1 MNIFYTDENPTAAAQ
16 SLPDKHIV
24 KMPVEAVQMLVSA
37 CHRHGFQPGVIT
49 KAGTLHKGGYQNHPC
64 TVWAGDTIANFS
76 WTLAW
81 GIALCAEYKARY
93 GKTHFAQGQLFKLME
108 AVDQLK
114 LMAQRAEGTRTS
126 PALAMPDECK
136 TNDPVESYR
145 NCIRA
150 KVSEKPQSFV
160 WNKGTPAPAWL

>member
-1 MNIFYTDENPTAAAQ
+1 
-16 SLPDKHIV
+16 
-24 KMPVEAVQMLVSA
+24 MPVEAVQMLVSA

-49 KAGTLHKGGYQNHPC
+49 KAGTLHKGGYHNHPC
-64 TVWAGDTIANFS
+64 TVWAGDTIANFR

-81 GIALCAEYKARY
+81 GMALCAEYTNRY

-114 LMAQRAEGTRTS
+114 LKAQMTEGTLTS

-136 TNDPVESYR
+136 TPDPVESYR

-150 KVSEKPQSFV
+150 KVADKPASFV
-160 WNKGTPAPAWL
+160 WNKGTPAPVWL

>member
-1 MNIFYTDENPTAAAQ
+1 MNIFFTDRDPAAAAC

-37 CHRHGFQPGVIT
+37 CLRHGLQPDVIT
-49 KAGTLHKGGYQNHPC
+49 KSGTVHKGGYAKHPS
-64 TVWAGDTIANFS
+64 TLWAGATYANAA

-81 GIALCAEYKARY
+81 GKALCAEYTKRH
-93 GKTHFAQGQLFKLME
+93 GKRHFAEQQLQAIDRVLW
-108 AVDQLK
+108 ALPDGPL
-114 LMAQRAEGTRTS
+114 LD

-136 TNDPVESYR
+136 CSDPVESYR

-150 KVSEKPQSFV
+150 KVAAKPDSFV
-160 WNKGTPAPAWL
+160 WRKGTAAPAWL